1 MTRPARWCVTILI
14 INLSTVAT
22 GWVLWRV
29 FGDSPPVISAGTAA
43 AFSAFF
49 GLPLATIALWKWR
62 VERDRPL

>member
-1 MTRPARWCVTILI
+1 MYRLIRWGITILI

>member
-1 MTRPARWCVTILI
+1 MTKPVRWGITVLI
-14 INLSTVAT
+14 IILSTIAT

-29 FGDSPPVISAGTAA
+29 FGDSPPNIPAGTAA

-49 GLPLATIALWKWR
+49 GLPLAAIALWKWR